1 MQDLH
6 IHMFPGRM
14 DTPEEFKQKTMA
26 AGVTGGNVL
35 GMYPETFGKE
45 DGEDQRWGARLD
57 AVLDFCGGAPGFQ
70 PFFWID
76 PLTDDALEQVRSAA
90 EKGIAGFKVIC
101 NYFYPKE
108 GLKIYQAI
116 AETGLPLMFHSGVL
130 YNEQPSSGYNQPMS
144 FEFLMD
150 VKDLRYSLAHI
161 SWPWSAELVALF
173 GKLNCLAERYAENRG
188 AMYFDITPGTPP
200 IYRREAMRWIYMI
213 GTKVKHRVL
222 WGTDCEA
229 NDYKTDYALYWAKLD
244 REIME
249 EISADPNAYRVSGQ
263 EEYDYSDIW
272 ELATEKNFD
281 PFFGKPLK

>member
-1 MQDLH
+1 MLDLH
-6 IHMFPGRM
+6 IHMHPGRK
-14 DTPEEFKQKTMA
+14 DTPEVFKEKTMA
-26 AGVTGGNVL
+26 AGVTGGAVFGL
-35 GMYPETFGKE
+35 HPEGYQVE
-45 DGEDQRWGARLD
+45 ANEDQRWQAR
-57 AVLDFCGGAPGFQ
+57 AEQIMEFCSRAPGFR
-70 PFFWID
+70 PVFWID
-76 PLTDDALEQVRSAA
+76 PTDADAVEQVYGTA
-90 EKGIAGFKVIC
+90 EMGVAGYKVIC
-101 NYFYPKE
+101 NHFFPVE
-108 GLKIYQAI
+108 GLKAYQAM
-116 AETGLPLMFHSGVL
+116 AEVNLPLMFHSGVL
-130 YNEQPSSGYNQPMS
+130 YDQMVSSDFNRPMS

-188 AMYFDITPGTPP
+188 AMYFDLTPGTPP

-249 EISADPNAYRVSGQ
+249 EIAADPNAYRVSGQ

>member
-14 DTPEEFKQKTMA
+14 DTPDVFKQKTLA

-76 PLTDDALEQVRSAA
+76 PLAEDALEQVRCAT
-90 EKGIAGFKVIC
+90 EKGVAGFKVIC

-108 GLKIYQAI
+108 GLKTYQAI

-150 VKDLRYSLAHI
+150 VKGLRFSLAHI
-161 SWPWSAELVALF
+161 SWPWCAELVSLF
-173 GKLNCLAERYAENRG
+173 GKLNYLDECAPEGRSQ
-188 AMYFDITPGTPP
+188 MYYDITPGTPP
-200 IYRREAMRWIYMI
+200 IFREEALRRIYMT
-213 GTKVKHRVL
+213 GLQVKHRVL
-222 WGTDCEA
+222 WGTDCIA
-229 NDYKTDYALYWAKLD
+229 NDYNVEYARFWADMD
-244 REIME
+244 RKIYDG
-249 EISADPNAYRVSGQ
+249 ISADPNRYRVAGQ
-263 EEYDYSDIW
+263 DEYDYSNIW
-272 ELATEKNFD
+272 DLATDGNFAA
-281 PFFGKPLK
+281 FYGKK